1 MSSESLV
8 ISKISQYSR
17 TTQIISHSLSCPIS
31 LALRRAKYEIK
42 HDMYTQTI
50 ETNTRSMMS
59 MHLLV
64 YTLNGSTDTTVPS
77 TGGDSDDGGDL
88 TPPVDGGGD
97 PTPPVGGGDS
107 TNAWTETVIFK
118 PCMQWL

>member
-1 MSSESLV
+1 
-8 ISKISQYSR
+8 
-17 TTQIISHSLSCPIS
+17 
-31 LALRRAKYEIK
+31 
-42 HDMYTQTI
+42 MYTQTI
-50 ETNTRSMMS
+50 ETNTRSIMS

-97 PTPPVGGGDS
+97 LTPPVGGGDS